1 MSQTKINPD
10 LLPPYADSP
19 ANWVLHEVIDHLWPW
34 SWRGFRLQKWVLSA
48 GAILALLVTLVWVLA
63 MLGKVTAIVVVG
75 WWAGWSAFETV
86 IRMFSKPYV
95 KEGPWWGRNYR
106 PASLMDM
113 VSYVSVKNLLVG
125 AMLFLVLK
133 ALGLLQM

>member
-1 MSQTKINPD
+1 MTQTRIDPD
-10 LLPPYADSP
+10 LLPPYAGSR

-34 SWRGFRLQKWVLSA
+34 SWRGFRLNKWLLSA
-48 GAILALLVTLVWVLA
+48 GIILALLVTLVWVLA
-63 MLGKVTAIVVVG
+63 GLGKVTAIVVVG
-75 WWAGWSAFETV
+75 WWAGWSAFEIV
-86 IRMFSKPYV
+86 IRMLSKPYV
-95 KEGPWWGRNYR
+95 KEGPWWERNYR

-133 ALGLLQM
+133 ALGLLQI